1 MAAPGETVPYRGMIT
16 VCVML
21 ATIMQALDTT
31 IANIALPYM
40 QGNLGAN
47 QDQINWV
54 LTSYIVAA
62 AIMTPVTGALVSRIG
77 RKNLFIVSVIGFV
90 VASVLCGL
98 AQNVTEIVGFR
109 LLQGV
114 FGAPLVPL
122 SQATVIDINPPERRG
137 QAMAIWGVGVMVGPI
152 LGPVL
157 GGWLTDHY
165 SWRWVFYINVP
176 IGALALAGM
185 LIFMPDSG
193 KQAAK
198 RFDWLGFFFLSLGI
212 GALQMM
218 LDRGQD
224 QDWFNS
230 LEIIIELVLAA
241 LGFYLFVVHLLTA
254 DAPFVRPALFTDRN
268 FVVAMVVMA
277 IVGSLYYSIMALA
290 TPFLQTMLG
299 YPVVTA
305 GLVMGPRGIGTMVAM
320 MVVGRLIGKVD
331 TRILLL
337 VGLAMI
343 IGSLWRMSGYSLD
356 VSMTGFMIDG
366 LVQGAGLGLVFVP
379 LSTMAFST
387 LPRLYLDEGAGI
399 YSVSRNLGSSIGI
412 SIVTALLTRNIQ
424 TNHQLLGEHVTAFS
438 PAVQQ
443 LPDMMSPDTLTGRAM
458 LDQLVNQ
465 QASLIAYI
473 DDFKL
478 LMVLAIAAIPL
489 LVLLRRP
496 KGGGSAPAVSVH
508 AD

>member
-1 MAAPGETVPYRGMIT
+1 MATPADVVPHRAMIT

-21 ATIMQALDTT
+21 GTIMQALDST

-77 RKNLFIVSVIGFV
+77 RKNLLTVSVIGFV
-90 VASVLCGL
+90 VASILCGV
-98 AQNVTEIVGFR
+98 AQSVEQIVAFR

-122 SQATVIDINPPERRG
+122 AQATLVDIYPLEKRG
-137 QAMAIWGVGVMVGPI
+137 QAMAMFGMGVMVGPI

-157 GGWLTDHY
+157 GGWLTENY

-176 IGALALAGM
+176 IGALALAGI
-185 LIFMPDSG
+185 LVFMPNTGRQD
-193 KQAAK
+193 AK
-198 RFDWLGFFFLSLGI
+198 RFDWLGFGLLSLGI

-230 LEIIIELVLAA
+230 FEIIIELVLAV
-241 LGFYLFVVHLLTA
+241 LGFYMFIVHMLTA
-254 DAPFVRPALFTDRN
+254 QSPFVRPRLFADSN
-268 FVVAMVVMA
+268 FVVAVVVIS
-277 IVGSLYYSIMALA
+277 IVGSIYYAVMALA
-290 TPFLQTMLG
+290 TPFLQNLLG

-305 GLVMGPRGIGTMVAM
+305 GLVMGPRGFGTMGAM
-320 MVVGRLIGKVD
+320 MVVGRLVGKVD
-331 TRILLL
+331 TRLLL
-337 VGLAMI
+337 LFGLGLI
-343 IGSLWRMSGYSLD
+343 TVSLYR
-356 VSMTGFMIDG
+356 MTGYNADISQTEFIVDG
-366 LVQGAGLGLVFVP
+366 MVQGAGLGFVFVP
-379 LSTMAFST
+379 LSTMAFAT

-412 SIVTALLTRNIQ
+412 SITTALLTRNTQI
-424 TNHQLLGEHVTAFS
+424 NHQLLGEHITAFS

-443 LPDMMSPDTLTGRAM
+443 LPEMMSPATVTGRAM
-458 LDQLVNQ
+458 LNQIVTQ

-478 LMVLAIAAIPL
+478 LMILAIAAVPL
-489 LVLLRRP
+489 LLLLRKP
-496 KGGGSAPAVSVH
+496 KGPASGPAVQVH

>member
-1 MAAPGETVPYRGMIT
+1 MSAPGETVPHRGMIT

-21 ATIMQALDTT
+21 GTIMQALDST

-77 RKNLFIVSVIGFV
+77 RKNLFVVSVIGFV

-176 IGALALAGM
+176 IGALALAGTM
-185 LIFMPDSG
+185 IFMTDSG

-198 RFDWLGFFFLSLGI
+198 RFDWLGFGLLSLGI
-212 GALQMM
+212 GALQLM

-230 LEIIIELVLAA
+230 LEIIIETVLAA
-241 LGFYLFVVHLLTA
+241 LGFYMFVVHLLTA
-254 DAPFVRPALFTDRN
+254 EAPFVRPRLFADRN
-268 FVVAMVVMA
+268 FVVAVIVSA
-277 IVGSLYYSIMALA
+277 IVGSIYYAVMALS

-305 GLVMGPRGIGTMVAM
+305 GLVMGPRGIGTMAAM
-320 MVVGRLIGKVD
+320 MAVGRLIGKVD

-337 VGLAMI
+337 LGLGMI

-366 LVQGAGLGLVFVP
+366 LVQGAGLGFVFVP

-399 YSVSRNLGSSIGI
+399 YSVSRNLGSAIGI
-412 SIVTALLTRNIQ
+412 SIVTALLTRNTQ
-424 TNHQLLGEHVTAFS
+424 ANHQLLGEHVDAFS

-443 LPDMMSPDTLTGRAM
+443 LPDMMSPATTTGRAL

-489 LVLLRRP
+489 LVLLRKP
-496 KGGGSAPAVSVH
+496 KGGGGPAVQVH
-508 AD
+508 MD